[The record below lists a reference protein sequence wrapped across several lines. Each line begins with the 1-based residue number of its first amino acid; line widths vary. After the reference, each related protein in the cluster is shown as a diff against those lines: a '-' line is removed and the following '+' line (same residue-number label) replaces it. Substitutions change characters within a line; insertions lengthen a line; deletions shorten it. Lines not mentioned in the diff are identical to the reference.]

1 MEPPGT
7 LRTERLVLRRAT
19 IGDAEDVYRYASDPE
34 VTRFIG
40 ITPRDSLEQVE
51 EYLDHA
57 DKAWDEG
64 TAYTFAITTQ
74 HDGPVVGMIDCDVT
88 DRGVSIGYAL
98 ERAAW
103 GRGYATEAARAV
115 VEWAFTNDGVYRVWT
130 SVAVDNTASQRVLEK
145 AGMTNEGLLHRWLPT
160 PNVAAE
166 PSDAYIYARW
176 R

>member
-1 MEPPGT
+1 MEPPRT

-19 IGDAEDVYRYASDPE
+19 IGDAEAAFRYASDPE
-34 VTRFIG
+34 VTRFVG
-40 ITPRDSLEQVE
+40 IKPRATIEQVE
-51 EYLDHA
+51 EFLAHA
-57 DKAWDEG
+57 DKSWDEG
-64 TAYTFAITTQ
+64 TAYTLAIAAQ
-74 HDGPVVGMIDCDVT
+74 SDERVVGMIDCDVT

-103 GRGYATEAARAV
+103 GRGYATEAVRAV
-115 VEWAFTNDGVYRVWT
+115 VEWAFTNDEVFRVWT

-145 AGMTNEGLLHRWLPT
+145 VGLTKEGLLHRWLPT

-166 PSDAYIYARW
+166 PLDAYVYAKW